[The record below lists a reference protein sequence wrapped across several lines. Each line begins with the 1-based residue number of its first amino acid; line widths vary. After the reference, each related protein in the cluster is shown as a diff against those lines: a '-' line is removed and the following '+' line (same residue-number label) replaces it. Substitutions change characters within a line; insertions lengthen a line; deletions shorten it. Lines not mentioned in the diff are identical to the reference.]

1 MLSNARLKKV
11 ICLQVQCYVYDRD
24 GKLHDLS
31 PLAKQS
37 GAYKVTSNFY
47 INVCQDIIPGIQT
60 VYSVLVSVS
69 YPKALHHLESDN
81 LFRITIVVADWLG

>member
-47 INVCQDIIPGIQT
+47 INVCQDIIPGICIVLYFINLKLYSLS
-60 VYSVLVSVS
+60 VYIYIGNRIQRLVR
-69 YPKALHHLESDN
+69 N
-81 LFRITIVVADWLG
+81 ITLP